1 MTMDEIISDLTWVE
15 NLIAAT
21 PLLAAMR
28 HAVAERDGM
37 VSVEVQ
43 GAHYEARAWR
53 HAINGRICPSHI
65 DVHGVRRQLVIGMRV
80 QVQVIHD
87 PRSAS

>member
-1 MTMDEIISDLTWVE
+1 MALDEIISDLAWVE

-21 PLLAAMR
+21 PVLAAMR
-28 HAVAERDGM
+28 HVVVERDGI
-37 VSVEVQ
+37 VAVEVQ

-65 DVHGVRRQLVIGMRV
+65 DVNGVRRQLVIGMRV
-80 QVQVIHD
+80 QVQVVHD
-87 PRSAS
+87 PRSAK